1 MDTDQDQEEV
11 NVDEAEAKVID
22 LEQDE
27 DVLAI
32 ERACEGRCRLPNWV
46 FYRPLESDVAV
57 QWGAALRVDLHV
69 SQYHATDQIYA
80 TQKEAKSACA
90 RLAISEG
97 VLKAIG
103 DLQQSSSQSPSSTQ
117 EPSDPISLHEWFD
130 KLPRPLPPFFD
141 DKVLTEIHGAV
152 TLDSWAG
159 KARGARFKMYY
170 YFPTFGQEPHRLF
183 GCVLRIVRPRECR
196 SFFVDPVFSK
206 RFDAKTAV
214 CLLAISRGVEDY
226 YSSVANEI
234 ANIITP
240 ELRAFT
246 SEQILPLLNQI
257 APGDPC
263 SYSYSMDRNAFG
275 CTLTVGIG
283 AEEIEYSAEPE
294 FSSKA
299 DAKIAVLLIASTNGL
314 VKFVNY
320 GHTPPGFEAHWAAIE
335 PRVSSMP
342 IAFKDPTKRKRDRP
356 QPRPIPVMKESKK
369 LKKQRKQAQAAA
381 KKKSEAAACLIKDA
395 ISRTSQPSNG
405 TPSEKA
411 LSKRPAISRPLHSNT
426 SFEYPGHSQPVQVPH
441 FQGRAAW
448 PTSMWDNLNTNPNS
462 MQLQSY
468 PNYSYLSPQRTQYGY
483 HPGYMDLSYQQSQ
496 YEYSDDY
503 HRGNRAWPSTV
514 QSPIKI
520 PSVMTPTEETPR
532 IMGRE

>member
-1 MDTDQDQEEV
+1 MASPFELVSQNLRKLGAIPVSEYLASLRSAQVQVECQDTQPNHDLSWFRMDTDQDQEEV

-32 ERACEGRCRLPNWV
+32 ERACEGRCRLSNWV

-257 APGDPC
+257 APG
-263 SYSYSMDRNAFG
+263 
-275 CTLTVGIG
+275 
-283 AEEIEYSAEPE
+283 
-294 FSSKA
+294 
-299 DAKIAVLLIASTNGL
+299 
-314 VKFVNY
+314 
-320 GHTPPGFEAHWAAIE
+320 FEAHWAAIE

-405 TPSEKA
+405 TLSEKA
-411 LSKRPAISRPLHSNT
+411 LSKRPAISMPLHSNT